1 MIFKANYVDIKHR
14 TIFPASMEIENAKI
28 ISITQIEEKLST
40 YILPGFIDA
49 HIHIESSMLV
59 PSEFARLAVR
69 HGTVATVSDPHEI
82 ANVLGVKGVDFMLQN
97 AQDVNFKFN
106 FGVSPCVPA
115 TPFET
120 SGATLDANKVQ
131 TLLKNPKLN
140 HLAEV
145 MAFPS
150 VINDDEEILAK
161 IAAAK
166 ALNLPID
173 GHAPGLSGSDLKK
186 YIDAGI
192 TTDHEASSYDEAK
205 EKLDLG
211 MKILIREG
219 SAAKNFDA
227 LSALIDA
234 YYEDLMFCSDDR
246 HPNDLLKE
254 HINALV
260 VKSIKQGHDI
270 FKVLQIACIN
280 PVEHYNLDVGQL
292 RVGDSADFI
301 EIKDLKDFEILR
313 TVINGKVVS
322 ENDQSMIN
330 SIKIEPVNN
339 FHALKTSASD
349 FMFESV
355 CDEVEVIQVI
365 DHELFTKE
373 KKYHIHQD
381 GTFCVD
387 LSQDILK
394 IAVVNRYENRKP
406 AVAFVSGFGLKK
418 GAIASCVAHDSH
430 NIIVVGCSDE
440 EISKAVNLII
450 SSKGGISAVND
461 EDQMHLPLEVAGIM
475 SSDDAFHVA
484 SKYDKLDKYAKNILG
499 SHLSAPFMTLSFMAL
514 LVIPEIKLSDKG
526 LFDGREFHFIPACV
540 EEV

>member
-1 MIFKANYVDIKHR
+1 MIIKANYVDIKNR
-14 TIFPASMEIENAKI
+14 TIFPVSMKVKNGKISSINTINEI
-28 ISITQIEEKLST
+28 LST

-59 PSEFARLAVR
+59 PSEFARLAVM
-69 HGTVATVSDPHEI
+69 HGTIATVSDPHEI
-82 ANVLGVKGVDFMLQN
+82 ANILGVKGIEFMLSN
-97 AQDVNFKFN
+97 AQEVNFKFN

-120 SGATLDANKVQ
+120 SGANLDVNKVQ
-131 TLLKNPKLN
+131 TLLKNKKLN

-150 VINDDEEILAK
+150 VINDDKEMLAK

-173 GHAPGLSGSDLKK
+173 GHAPGLSGADLKK

-192 TTDHEASSYDEAK
+192 TTDHEASSYEEAK

-227 LSALIDA
+227 LSPLINE
-234 YYEDLMFCSDDR
+234 YYENLMFCSDDR

-260 VKSIKQGHDI
+260 DRSIKQGHDL

-301 EIKDLKDFEILR
+301 EVKNLKDFEILR
-313 TVINGKVVS
+313 TVINGKVVN
-322 ENDQSMIN
+322 ENHKSMIN
-330 SIKIEPVNN
+330 SIKIEPINN
-339 FHALKTSASD
+339 FHALKTLASD
-349 FMFESV
+349 FIFESS
-355 CDEVEVIQVI
+355 CDKIEVIQVI

-373 KKYHIHQD
+373 KKYHIHQK
-381 GTFCVD
+381 GIFCVD
-387 LSQDILK
+387 LSKDILK
-394 IAVVNRYENRKP
+394 IAVVNRYKNRKP
-406 AVAFVSGFGLKK
+406 SVAFVSGFGLKK

-430 NIIVVGCSDE
+430 NIIVVGCSDK
-440 EISKAVNLII
+440 EISKAVNIII
-450 SSKGGISAVND
+450 SSKGGISATN
-461 EDQMHLPLEVAGIM
+461 EEESMHLPLDVAGIM
-475 SSDDAFHVA
+475 SSDNAFDVA
-484 SKYDKLDKYAKNILG
+484 SQYDKLDKYVKTSL
-499 SHLSAPFMTLSFMAL
+499 SSPLSAPFMTLSFMAL

-526 LFDGREFHFIPACV
+526 LFDSREFHFISTCV
-540 EEV
+540 